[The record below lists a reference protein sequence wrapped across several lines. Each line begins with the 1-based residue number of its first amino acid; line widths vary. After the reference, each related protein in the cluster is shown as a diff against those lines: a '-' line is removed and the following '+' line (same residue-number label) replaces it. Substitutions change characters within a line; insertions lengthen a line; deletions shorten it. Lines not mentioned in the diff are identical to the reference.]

1 METIGF
7 VGLGVMGRPMVR
19 NLIKAGYKVIAYDL
33 NAQAVREAVQSGAT
47 AGASVRDIA
56 GTVSRLITMLPDSPD
71 VRAVIL
77 GPGGAIETLKP
88 GATVVDMSTIS
99 PQVTR
104 EIAEALAQRGVTFFD
119 APVSGGAKGAIEGT
133 LSIMVGGP
141 QSAFELTLPVLR
153 AMGTTITWMGEAGA
167 GQCTKM
173 CNQLMTA
180 MHIQAVA
187 EALALARAEGI
198 DLPRLHQVLKG
209 GAANSWILENL
220 GPLMLERDTRP
231 NFRIDLHTKDLK
243 IVIDAA
249 FRRNVPV
256 PGTML
261 CSSLFLETRAHGEGS
276 LGNQCLFRAYDRMA
290 NQEEGGKK

>member
-33 NAQAVREAVQSGAT
+33 NAEAVREAVQNGA
-47 AGASVRDIA
+47 AAAASVRDIA
-56 GTVSRLITMLPDSPD
+56 GGVPILITMLPDSPD

-77 GPGGAIETLKP
+77 GQGGAIEALKR
-88 GATVVDMSTIS
+88 GSTVVDMSTIS

-104 EIAEALAQRGVTFFD
+104 EIAEALAQQGVTFFD

-141 QSAFELTLPVLR
+141 QGAYQAILPLLQ

-173 CNQLMTA
+173 CNQLITA

-198 DLPRLHQVLKG
+198 DLPRLHKVLMG
-209 GAANSWILENL
+209 GAASSWILGNL

-243 IVIDAA
+243 IVIDSA

-276 LGNQCLFRAYDRMA
+276 LGNQCLHRAYDRMA
-290 NQEEGGKK
+290 NQDPGDER